1 MWPVLTLTL
10 LLQLTDEEQL
20 YAQVPVETTP
30 VTNEAPL
37 PPAVEATLVVIPAGE
52 EEVG

>member
-1 MWPVLTLTL
+1 MTLTL

-20 YAQVPVETTP
+20 YAQVPVEPTP
-30 VTNEAPL
+30 VTVEAPL
-37 PPAVEATLVVIPAGE
+37 PAAAKATLVELPAAE